1 MLCVSGRGRH
11 SFSVSAEV
19 PGKRAGTVNELDDR
33 RCENEV
39 HLCCLR
45 ETHNTFNGCARTLVA
60 GNSEPMVTDSHHL
73 TNI

>member
-39 HLCCLR
+39 HLCVKLR
-45 ETHNTFNGCARTLVA
+45 ILLMAVLGH
-60 GNSEPMVTDSHHL
+60 
-73 TNI
+73 